1 MAYIHHEKIHRI
13 NCLSGDLNA
22 LYHQAALKLG
32 LSDSAM
38 FVLYM
43 LHYKGDGC
51 LLYDICQESGISKQ
65 TINSALRKLEAD
77 GILYLENDKGRTKR
91 VCLTDQ
97 GKEYVAQTGARLFEA
112 ECRSFNDWTEDE
124 IDLYLSLME
133 KYNRSFGAQV
143 DKM

>member
-1 MAYIHHEKIHRI
+1 MTNNHHAKIHRI

-32 LSDSAM
+32 ISDSAM

-65 TINSALRKLEAD
+65 TINSTLRKLEAD
-77 GILYLENDKGRTKR
+77 GVLYLENDKGRTKC
-91 VCLTDQ
+91 VCLTDT
-97 GKEYVAQTGARLFEA
+97 GKEYVSQTGARLFDA
-112 ECRSFNDWTEDE
+112 ECRTFDDWTEDE
-124 IDLYLSLME
+124 IDQYLNLME
-133 KYNRSFGAQV
+133 KYNRSFGSQIE
-143 DKM
+143 KM

>member
-1 MAYIHHEKIHRI
+1 MTNHHRAKIHRI
-13 NCLSGDLNA
+13 NCLSSDLNA

-32 LSDSAM
+32 ISDSAM

-51 LLYDICQESGISKQ
+51 PIYDICQESGISKQ
-65 TINSALRKLEAD
+65 TINSTLRKLEAD

-91 VCLTDQ
+91 VCLTDK

-112 ECRSFNDWTEDE
+112 ECRSFDDWTEDE
-124 IDLYLSLME
+124 IDMYLKFME
-133 KYNRSFGAQV
+133 KYNRSFGAQIG
-143 DKM
+143 KM